1 MRPQDLLILRPE
13 GLYCPPGDF
22 FIDPMRPCARAVVTH
37 GHSDHARAGHGEVL
51 STPATA
57 AIMRARMGENAAARF
72 QPAEYGEKI
81 RVGEAEVTLVP
92 AGHILGSAQVLLE
105 WRGLRIVFSGD
116 YKREADPTC
125 ASFVTVRCHVFVTEA
140 TFGLPV
146 FRRPPPGD
154 EIEKL
159 RASMRRA
166 PQRWHIMGAYALGKA
181 QRLIAELRALG
192 DDRPIFLHGAAMKL
206 CALYESFGIRLGALE
221 LATAEAAKSSA
232 PGLVICPPSALHDR
246 WSQKFGDAVRG
257 MASGWMQVKGRARQR
272 NVELPLIL
280 SDHCDWTDLQAT
292 ILDTGAEEIW
302 ITHGQEDAL
311 KRWCELRGVAARPL
325 NLVGYEG
332 EEEGQ
337 EEGQEQ
343 GQAGAADA

>member
-1 MRPQDLLILRPE
+1 
-13 GLYCPPGDF
+13 
-22 FIDPMRPCARAVVTH
+22 
-37 GHSDHARAGHGEVL
+37 VL

-72 QPAEYGEKI
+72 QPADYGEKMRI
-81 RVGEAEVTLVP
+81 GEAEVTLYP

-116 YKREADPTC
+116 YKRDADPTC
-125 ASFVTVRCHVFVTEA
+125 APFVTVRCHVFVTEA

-146 FRRPPPGD
+146 FRRPPPLD

-159 RASMRRA
+159 RASLRRA

-192 DDRPIFLHGAAMKL
+192 DDRPIFLHGAAIKL

-232 PGLVICPPSALHDR
+232 PGLVICPPSALQDR

-280 SDHCDWTDLQAT
+280 SDHCDWTALQAT

-311 KRWCELRGVAARPL
+311 KRWCELRGVSARPL
-325 NLVGYEG
+325 HLFGYEG

-337 EEGQEQ
+337 EQDR
-343 GQAGAADA
+343 AGTVDA